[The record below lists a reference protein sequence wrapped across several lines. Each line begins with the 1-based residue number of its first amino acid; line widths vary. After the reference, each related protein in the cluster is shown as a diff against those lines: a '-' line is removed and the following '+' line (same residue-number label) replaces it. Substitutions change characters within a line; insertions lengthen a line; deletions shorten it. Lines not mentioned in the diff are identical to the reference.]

1 MNIGKINTLSIAKSA
16 YAHPLETL
24 HTPPKQLYYAGKVP
38 ETRRPTVAIIGSRK
52 PTAYGTAT
60 THRFAYELAKQGI
73 VIVSGLAYGIDSIA
87 HKAALEAG
95 GTTVAILAGGLHRIY
110 PAAHTQLAQEIVT
123 AGGAL
128 LSELPLG
135 TDARN
140 YHFLA
145 RNRLVS
151 GIADA
156 ILITEATERS
166 GTLSTFSY
174 AMEQNIPVF
183 AVPGPIDSLLSAG
196 PNRLIQQGAMVALNP
211 QDVLDIVSPASQQSQ
226 AGFPLGETVP
236 QQTLITLLQRGIADG
251 DTLLQ
256 QSQLATAEYLE
267 SITMLE
273 LNGVIKNYGGNQWG
287 IR

>member
-24 HTPPKQLYYAGKVP
+24 HTPPKQLHYAGKIP

-52 PTAYGTAT
+52 PTAYGIAV
-60 THRFAYELAKQGI
+60 THRFAYELAKHGV
-73 VIVSGLAYGIDSIA
+73 VIVSGLAYGIDSAA
-87 HKAALEAG
+87 HTAALEAG
-95 GTTVAILAGGLHRIY
+95 GTTLAVLAGGLHRIY
-110 PAAHTQLAQEIVT
+110 PAGHTQLAQDIVKS
-123 AGGAL
+123 GGAL

-135 TDARN
+135 EEPRP

-156 ILITEATERS
+156 ILITEAAERS
-166 GTLSTFSY
+166 GTLATFAH

-183 AVPGPIDSLLSAG
+183 ALPGPIDSLLSAG
-196 PNRLIQQGAMVALNP
+196 PNRLIQQGALVALSP
-211 QDVLDIVSPASQQSQ
+211 QDILDIVSPHTKQQAQ
-226 AGFPLGETVP
+226 LPLADTDA
-236 QQTLITLLQRGIADG
+236 QQTLISLMQQGIQDGEVLQKQAKL
-251 DTLLQ
+251 T
-256 QSQLATAEYLE
+256 THEYLE
-267 SITMLE
+267 ALTMME
-273 LNGVIKNYGGNQWG
+273 LNGVVKNHGGNQWG

>member
-1 MNIGKINTLSIAKSA
+1 MYIGKINTLSIAKSA

-24 HTPPKQLYYAGKVP
+24 HSPPKQLYYAGNVP
-38 ETRRPTVAIIGSRK
+38 ESRRPTVAIIGSRK
-52 PTAYGTAT
+52 PTAYGTAV
-60 THRFAYELAKQGI
+60 THRFAYELAKQGV
-73 VIVSGLAYGIDSIA
+73 VIVSGLAYGIDGIA

-95 GTTVAILAGGLHRIY
+95 GTTLAILAGGLHHIY

-123 AGGAL
+123 SGGAL

-135 TDARN
+135 TEARK

-166 GTLSTFSY
+166 GTLSTFAH

-183 AVPGPIDSLLSAG
+183 AIPGPIDSLLSAG
-196 PNRLIQQGAMVALNP
+196 PNSLIQQGAHVALKP
-211 QDVLDIVSPASQQSQ
+211 QDILDIISPNTRQSQ
-226 AGFPLGETVP
+226 TTFPLGETEA
-236 QQTLITLLQRGIADG
+236 QQALISLLQQGIADG

-256 QSQLATAEYLE
+256 QSKLSTSEYLE
-267 SITMLE
+267 SMTMME
-273 LNGVIKNYGGNQWG
+273 LNEVVKNYGGNQWG
-287 IR
+287 LR